1 MGNVPATAGRLPV
14 LRPRLPSAECLL
26 PYLQR
31 IDRTRVYSNH
41 GPLLSSFQNRLTNYL
56 QLPAGS
62 MTCTSSGTMAVV
74 GAILAATG
82 RASSKRPFAI
92 IPAFTFV
99 ATAVAV
105 QQCGYEPYVTD
116 VDAKSWMLDPHAL
129 ANHPLLHKVGVVVPV
144 APFGRPVPQGPW
156 NEFHRRTSIPV
167 VIDGAASFDTIM
179 HAPEE
184 YLGDIPVTLSFHA
197 TKSFGTGEGG
207 AVASTSVE
215 FSQRVERCL
224 NFGFYGGRDSC
235 TASTNGKMSE
245 YSAAVGLA
253 ELDQWEAKYMALSS
267 VASQYQ
273 AAMDSVQLAHFL
285 CVHPTIS
292 TCYALLVGRTSE
304 DAERAMRDLDQN
316 DIDCRRWYGAGV
328 QSHAYFSNLSRDR
341 LDVTST
347 ILPRVIGL
355 PVAPDLAETD
365 IHRVVAAL
373 RPVLTA

>member
-41 GPLLSSFQNRLTNYL
+41 GPLLSSFQNRLTNYP

-156 NEFHRRTSIPV
+156 NEFHRRTSISV
-167 VIDGAASFDTIM
+167 VIDGAASFERSCMRQRNI
-179 HAPEE
+179 
-184 YLGDIPVTLSFHA
+184 LA
-197 TKSFGTGEGG
+197 TF
-207 AVASTSVE
+207 
-215 FSQRVERCL
+215 
-224 NFGFYGGRDSC
+224 
-235 TASTNGKMSE
+235 
-245 YSAAVGLA
+245 
-253 ELDQWEAKYMALSS
+253 
-267 VASQYQ
+267 
-273 AAMDSVQLAHFL
+273 
-285 CVHPTIS
+285 P
-292 TCYALLVGRTSE
+292 
-304 DAERAMRDLDQN
+304 
-316 DIDCRRWYGAGV
+316 
-328 QSHAYFSNLSRDR
+328 
-341 LDVTST
+341 
-347 ILPRVIGL
+347 
-355 PVAPDLAETD
+355 
-365 IHRVVAAL
+365 
-373 RPVLTA
+373 